1 LRPIGKARKLV
12 PTTRRTKSP
21 IAPDHTTAANTLP
34 GAGQAPG
41 RAGCW
46 LTAPLPDR
54 FGLLIG
60 SVNPTFGKQYVSET
74 RLLPTRRIMA
84 APRTIT
90 AETRTARFA
99 SYNSNGK
106 MKSMNMVKPRKH
118 PAL

>member
-1 LRPIGKARKLV
+1 M
-12 PTTRRTKSP
+12 
-21 IAPDHTTAANTLP
+21 APDHTTAANTLP
-34 GAGQAPG
+34 GAGQALG

-54 FGLLIG
+54 FGLIG

-74 RLLPTRRIMA
+74 RLLPTRTIVA

-90 AETRTARFA
+90 TETRTARFA

-106 MKSMNMVKPRKH
+106 MKLMNMVKPRKR
-118 PAL
+118 PAS